1 MASADG
7 FDPDDTM
14 LFGRRTAT
22 AAGVGTMLGEG
33 KRNGNGNDGQKWMR
47 ANDRRGRRKIE

>member
-33 KRNGNGNDGQKWMR
+33 KRNGNDGQKWMR
-47 ANDRRGRRKIE
+47 TNDRRGRRKIE